1 MSPLPQDSACDCAA
15 AANCVSKLRRV
26 WESDAMNAPVQ
37 NSDFNQAR
45 LPLPGYAELAH
56 LPGQLPA
63 RSALLRTLR
72 FIANPLGR
80 SRELVQTHGLVF
92 RRQDFGG
99 WGVTL
104 VGPEA
109 NELVLFNK
117 DRIFSS
123 ELGWNPVLEL
133 LFPRGLM
140 LMDFE
145 EHRIHRKTLSV
156 AFKTEPMRHY
166 FAQLDDGIRRGLAG
180 WPRGRSLKFYPAIKA
195 LTLDLAA
202 TSFLGVPWG
211 PEADR
216 INKAFC
222 DMVAASVAIVRKPLP
237 FTAMKRGVDGRA
249 FMSAYFAREIP
260 KRRGQTGDD
269 IFTQV
274 CNARDENDKLLG
286 EQDIIDHMN
295 FLMMA
300 AHDTTTSSITSMV
313 WCLARHPEWQEQ
325 IRAEIAGIRARH
337 GALSYET
344 LGEMTVTEMVFKE
357 ALRLIPPV
365 PAMPRRAL
373 RDFTIGHHQIP
384 AGTMV
389 GVNQMMSHR
398 LPEHWP
404 DPEQFDPTR
413 FAPENSRGR
422 HKYAWVPFGGG
433 AHMCLGQHFAYMQVK
448 MFFFALLEGHRILAE
463 RPLGSVESDFIM
475 FPIPKP
481 KDGLPVRIEAL

>member
-1 MSPLPQDSACDCAA
+1 
-15 AANCVSKLRRV
+15 
-26 WESDAMNAPVQ
+26 MNAH
-37 NSDFNQAR
+37 NKDFIPAD
-45 LPLPGYAELAH
+45 LPRTGYAELAH

-63 RSALLRTLR
+63 RSPLLRTLR
-72 FIANPLGR
+72 FIANPLGA
-80 SRELVQTHGLVF
+80 SRTLVETHGTVF

-104 VGPEA
+104 VGPDA
-109 NELVLFNK
+109 NELILFNRDK
-117 DRIFSS
+117 NFSS

-145 EHRIHRKTLSV
+145 EHRIHRKTLTV

-166 FAQLDDGIRRGLAG
+166 FAQLDEGIARGLAA
-180 WPRGRSLKFYPAIKA
+180 WPRGTSFKFYPTIKA

-211 PEADR
+211 PEATR
-216 INKAFC
+216 INRAFC
-222 DMVAASVAIVRKPLP
+222 DMVAASVAIIRKPLP

-249 FMSAYFAREIP
+249 YMSRYFAREIP
-260 KRRGQTGDD
+260 LRRGQARED
-269 IFTQV
+269 IFSQV
-274 CNARDENDKLLG
+274 CNARDENDQLLG

-300 AHDTTTSSITSMV
+300 AHDTTTSSISSIV
-313 WCLARHPEWQEQ
+313 WCLAKHPEWQDR
-325 IRAEIAGIRARH
+325 IREEIAGIRAAH

-344 LGEMTVTEMVFKE
+344 LGEMTVTEMIFKE

-373 RDFTIGHHQIP
+373 RDFSFGNHVVP

-404 DPEQFDPTR
+404 DPERFDPTR
-413 FAPENSRGR
+413 FTAENSKGR

-448 MFFFALLEGHRILAE
+448 MFFFALLETHRIVADK
-463 RPLGSVESDFIM
+463 PLGSVESDFTM

-481 KDGLPVRIEAL
+481 KDGLPVRIEAI

>member
-1 MSPLPQDSACDCAA
+1 
-15 AANCVSKLRRV
+15 
-26 WESDAMNAPVQ
+26 MNAPAPK
-37 NSDFNQAR
+37 DAFIPDD
-45 LPLPGYAELAH
+45 LPLPGLPELAH
-56 LPGQLPA
+56 IPGMQPA
-63 RSALLRTLR
+63 RSKLLRTIKFL
-72 FIANPLGR
+72 ANPLGQ
-80 SRELVQTHGLVF
+80 SRQLVEQYGRIF

-99 WGVTL
+99 WGISL
-104 VGPEA
+104 IGPEA
-109 NELVLFNK
+109 NELVLFNRDK
-117 DRIFSS
+117 IFSS

-166 FAQLDDGIRRGLAG
+166 FAQLDEGIARGLGKWSMGGAN
-180 WPRGRSLKFYPAIKA
+180 PASFAFYPAIKA

-211 PEADR
+211 PEANR

-222 DMVAASVAIVRKPLP
+222 DMVAASVAVIRKPLP

-249 FMSAYFAREIP
+249 FMSQYFAEQIP
-260 KRRGQTGDD
+260 KRRGVEAND

-274 CNARDENDKLLG
+274 CNARDENDQLLG

-300 AHDTTTSSITSMV
+300 AHDTTTSSITSIV
-313 WCLARHPEWQEQ
+313 WCLAKYPEWQDRLRE
-325 IRAEIAGIRARH
+325 EIAAIRARH

-344 LGEMTVTEMVFKE
+344 LGEMEVMEMVFKE

-365 PAMPRRAL
+365 PSMPRRAIKS
-373 RDFTIGHHQIP
+373 FTFQNHVVP
-384 AGTMV
+384 AGAHV
-389 GVNQMMSHR
+389 GINQMMSHR
-398 LPEHWP
+398 LPDIWP
-404 DPEQFDPTR
+404 DPEHFDPTR
-413 FAPENSRGR
+413 FTAENARGR

-448 MFFFALLEGHRILAE
+448 MFFFALLEQHRIVAVK
-463 RPLGSVESDFIM
+463 PLGDVESDFRM

-481 KDGLPVRIEAL
+481 KDGLPVRIEAI